1 MGLTR
6 YTCPIRELVAGS
18 DTART
23 ASIKFVRGRSAV
35 SRAFVAIR
43 AGLSSLLEPCGAFEW
58 FALSYL
64 ALSGVMMMAF
74 HQNLPH
80 ALPEIVTHFVVLAA
94 ILGIVNLAATL
105 ERRHPDRPLHVRAA
119 TWIRNW
125 YPQLIFLFCFEE
137 LRILVHLIYPE
148 WRDSVLITFDHWL
161 TGVYPAVWLARFSGY
176 WTNEVM
182 QIAYMSYFL
191 FLTILATSLYR
202 RRFLETGSAARRS
215 DPSGSKAMHAFWTVI
230 AASMIGYSIGYMI
243 SIFFP
248 IEAPYFAM
256 RSFHLPVLA
265 GGAATQLINFI
276 ESWGRV
282 RGGAFPSAHVSG
294 SFVALLGAW
303 RYRRYLFWIF
313 LPFFITM
320 CVSTIYGHY
329 HYIADVFAGIAVGGV
344 GFLIAL
350 RTMDLPGADP
360 AAKIRVQN

>member
-6 YTCPIRELVAGS
+6 FTCPIREAVAGS
-18 DTART
+18 EAART
-23 ASIKFVRGRSAV
+23 ASVTFARGRSAV
-35 SRAFVAIR
+35 SRALAAAR
-43 AGLSSLLEPCGAFEW
+43 AAASALLAPCGAFEW
-58 FALSYL
+58 IALSYL
-64 ALSGVMMMAF
+64 ALSGIMMIAF

-80 ALPEIVTHFVVLAA
+80 ALSEIATHFGVLAA
-94 ILGIVNLAATL
+94 ILGIVNLAALL
-105 ERRHPDRPLHVRAA
+105 ERRRPDQPLHVRAA
-119 TWIRNW
+119 IWVRDW
-125 YPQLIFLFCFEE
+125 YPQMIFLFCFEE
-137 LRILVHLIYPE
+137 LRILVHLIYPD
-148 WRDSVLITFDHWL
+148 WRDSVLISFDHWL
-161 TGVYPAVWLARFSGY
+161 TGVYPAVWLARFSGF

-191 FLTILATSLYR
+191 FLTILGTSLYR
-202 RRFLETGSAARRS
+202 RRFLDPMRARSS
-215 DPSGSKAMHAFWTVI
+215 DPAGAKAMQAFWTVI
-230 AASMIGYSIGYMI
+230 TASMIGYSIGYVI

-248 IEAPYFAM
+248 IEAPFYAM

-294 SFVALLGAW
+294 STVALIGAW

-320 CVSTIYGHY
+320 CISTIYGHY
-329 HYIADVFAGIAVGGV
+329 HYVADVFAGIAVGCV

-350 RTMDLPGADP
+350 RMMDLPGADP
-360 AAKIRVQN
+360 AANVRVQN

>member
-6 YTCPIRELVAGS
+6 DSCPIREFVAGS
-18 DTART
+18 DAARA
-23 ASIKFVRGRSAV
+23 ASVTFARGRSAV
-35 SRAFVAIR
+35 SRALAKVR
-43 AGLSSLLEPCGAFEW
+43 AEASSLLEPCGAFEW

-64 ALSGVMMMAF
+64 ALSGLMMIAF
-74 HQNLPH
+74 HQNLPR
-80 ALPEIVTHFVVLAA
+80 ALPEIGAHFAVLIT
-94 ILGIVNLAATL
+94 ILGMVNLAAAL
-105 ERRHPDRPLHVRAA
+105 ERRHPDRPLQVRAMS
-119 TWIRNW
+119 WVRNW
-125 YPQLIFLFCFEE
+125 YPQLMFLFCFEE
-137 LRILVHLIYPE
+137 LRILVHLIYPD
-148 WRDSVLITFDHWL
+148 WRDSVLISFDHWL

-191 FLTILATSLYR
+191 FLTILAASLYR
-202 RRFLETGSAARRS
+202 RRFLDPMRAHGS
-215 DPSGSKAMHAFWTVI
+215 DPAGSKAMHAFWTVI
-230 AASMIGYSIGYMI
+230 TASMIGYSIGYMI

-303 RYRRYLFWIF
+303 RYRRYLFWMF

-320 CVSTIYGHY
+320 CISTIYGHY
-329 HYIADVFAGIAVGGV
+329 HYIADVFAGIAVGGA
-344 GFLIAL
+344 GFLIAV
-350 RTMDLPGADP
+350 RVMDLPGADP
-360 AAKIRVQN
+360 AAKIRAQN